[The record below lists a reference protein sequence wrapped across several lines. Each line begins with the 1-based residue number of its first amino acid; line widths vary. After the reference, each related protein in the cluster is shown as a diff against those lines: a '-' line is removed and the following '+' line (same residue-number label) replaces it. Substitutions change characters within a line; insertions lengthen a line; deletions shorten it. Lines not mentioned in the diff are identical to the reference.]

1 MDKPLWIPDNERI
14 NQANI
19 SRFLHMMRSEVDPWI
34 TDYHGLYQFSI
45 NQPADFWQ
53 ALWEF
58 NDVIGDCGAG
68 ILEPADKMQ
77 DTRWFPNAKL
87 NFAENLL
94 RYRDD
99 RPAISFRSENG
110 SSSQYTYKQLFLA
123 VAATAA
129 ALEKLGVVP
138 GDRVAGY
145 LPNLPETIIAMLATS
160 ALGAIWS
167 STSPDF
173 GINGVLDR
181 FGQINPKVLFT
192 ANAYCYNGKVFDCL
206 EKAAQVAAA
215 IESIEQVVVIPYID
229 QDISLDRFDNA
240 LHWDDFL
247 DRSVTRIAFHRG
259 DFDLPLYIMY
269 SSGTTGVP
277 KCITHGSGGTLLQHL
292 KELVLHT
299 DLHRDD
305 RIFYFTTCGWMM
317 WNWLVSS
324 LAVGATVILYDGSP
338 FYPRPEAMFDLVDD
352 LDISIFGTSA
362 KSISAWEKAGVK
374 PAQTHQLSALK
385 TILST
390 GSPLAPESF
399 DYVYRDIKK
408 DLCLSSISGGTDI
421 ISCFALGCPIL
432 PVWRGELQ
440 CRGLGMK
447 VEIRNDDGDVVV
459 DETGELTCSAPFPA
473 MPVGFWGDGDGS
485 KYHSA
490 YFETFENIW
499 SQGDYARLTLHGGV
513 VIYGRSDTTLN
524 PGGVRIG
531 TAEIYNQVE
540 KLGEVQE
547 SLCIGQQWEDDVRV
561 VLFVSLANGLQLNE
575 ALSDK
580 IRKTIRSNTTPRHVP
595 ARIIQVTDIPRTISG
610 KIVELA
616 VSNIV
621 HGRSVKNKD
630 ALANPESLE
639 LYRNLPDLQS

>member
-19 SRFLHMMRSEVDPWI
+19 SRFLHMIRSEVDPWI

-45 NQPADFWQ
+45 NQPTDFWQ

-58 NDVIGDCGAG
+58 NDVIGDCGG
-68 ILEPADKMQ
+68 SILEPADKMQ
-77 DTRWFPNAKL
+77 DTCWFPNAKL

-145 LPNLPETIIAMLATS
+145 LPNLPASIIAMLATS
-160 ALGAIWS
+160 SLGAIWS

-215 IESIEQVVVIPYID
+215 IDSIEQVVVIPYID
-229 QDISLDRFDNA
+229 QDISLNDFNKA
-240 LHWDDFL
+240 LLWDDFL
-247 DRSVTRIAFHRG
+247 DRSVTSIDFHR
-259 DFDLPLYIMY
+259 DKFDLPLYIMY

-277 KCITHGSGGTLLQHL
+277 KCITHGAGGTLLQHL

-324 LAVGATVILYDGSP
+324 LAAGATVILYDGSP
-338 FYPRPEAMFDLVDD
+338 FYPRPEAMFDLIDD

-385 TILST
+385 TLLST

-447 VEIRNDDGDVVV
+447 VEIRNDNGEVVV

-473 MPVGFWGDGDGS
+473 MPVGFWGDSDGS

-490 YFETFENIW
+490 YFEAFENIW

-531 TAEIYNQVE
+531 TAEIYNQME

-561 VLFVSLANGLQLNE
+561 VLFVSLADGQQLNE
-575 ALSDK
+575 ALCDK

-595 ARIIQVTDIPRTISG
+595 AKIIQVTDIPRTLSG

-621 HGRSVKNKD
+621 HGRTVKNKD